1 MGFFGE
7 INRLSNFYPSTYL
20 YDGIQYISSEQLI
33 QANKTKFF
41 GDLDTYNQILSCS
54 TSLECKNLSRQI
66 RNVDKSEW
74 EEEAGNICHP
84 GICAKFFQNPFAMDT
99 LLHRTG
105 SKRIV
110 ECASNRLWGTGL
122 SLGEPSCLDSSKW
135 FSQGILGQILESIR
149 NEASQIRGQSYLVL
163 PPTIHNFFCLI
174 QSGIPSH
181 SSKNS
186 VHLTFCSICVESF
199 QQCTTEHGEPM
210 YRLTNQL
217 IRS

>member
-7 INRLSNFYPSTYL
+7 INPLSNFYPSTFL

-33 QANKTKFF
+33 QANKAKFF

-66 RNVDKSEW
+66 RNVDESKW

-84 GICAKFFQNPFAMDT
+84 GILAKFFQNPFAMDT
-99 LLHRTG
+99 LLYRTG

-110 ECASNRLWGTGL
+110 ECASDCLWGTGL

-135 FSQGILGQILESIR
+135 FSQRILGQILESIH

-163 PPTIHNFFCLI
+163 PHHPQLLL
-174 QSGIPSH
+174 PH
-181 SSKNS
+181 SIKDTKPQQQKLSPPHILL
-186 VHLTFCSICVESF
+186 HL
-199 QQCTTEHGEPM
+199 H
-210 YRLTNQL
+210 
-217 IRS
+217 